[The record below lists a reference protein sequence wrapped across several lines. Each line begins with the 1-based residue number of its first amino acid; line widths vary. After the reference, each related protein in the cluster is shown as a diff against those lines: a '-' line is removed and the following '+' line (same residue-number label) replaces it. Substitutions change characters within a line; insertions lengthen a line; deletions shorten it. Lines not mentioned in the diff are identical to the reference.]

1 MYAPDTPGRII
12 AEIPKKPAM
21 NRYHSEATLMGFGL
35 IFDIWYEIRIPIK
48 SEINENVFFLNFN
61 FE

>member
-21 NRYHSEATLMGFGL
+21 NMYHSEATLMGFGL

-48 SEINENVFFLNFN
+48 SEINENVFF
-61 FE
+61 